1 MSRTARK
8 ASGAHFTP
16 PALAALLAERLV
28 KLLPTG
34 WRALRVMDP
43 ACGDGNLLSALVD
56 ALPATSRL
64 TLVGVEKDAASLS
77 AARGRLGPAFRDR
90 AEWIEGDFL
99 ELEGDGESKRSAWL
113 GVDAIIANP
122 PYVRTQV
129 LGAARSQTL
138 ARRFGLVGRV
148 DLSQAFLVAMGST
161 LKPGG
166 LLALITSNRFL
177 STRAGTASREY
188 LNREFELLE
197 VVDLGDT
204 RLFEAAVLP
213 ALVFARKHK
222 VVRRRTGRSA
232 VSRAKPSTTFTRI
245 YLDEGDRSPRDAIAA
260 IEAPC
265 VTDIVRRAETGLFRV
280 QQARYRVDCG
290 ELAVPEDSR
299 QPWRL
304 TTHGESDWLR
314 RVEAGA
320 ATRVGEVA
328 HVRVGVKTT
337 ADAVFISDDW
347 EALPESHRPEPQH
360 LRRLLRQEEAVRWR
374 LPHSRSR
381 SSGVHRILYPHAVKE
396 GRREVV
402 EYAVSSPTRTY
413 LESHRVRLERRTYV
427 IEAGRKWYEIW
438 VPQDPAG
445 WAQPKVV
452 FPDISAEPRFFL
464 DRDGCI
470 VDGNCYWIVPKEGR
484 NDDLLLLIT
493 GVANSALMTRYHDLA
508 FPNRLYAGRR
518 RHLTQ
523 YVREYP
529 LPDATAPASRQLVEI
544 VRGLT
549 ARPPSAAAR
558 CAGQQRVDRLVAEAF
573 GVLSADDC
581 VERRSP

>member
-1 MSRTARK
+1 MSHTARK

-28 KLLPTG
+28 NLLPNG
-34 WRALRVMDP
+34 RQALRVMDP
-43 ACGDGNLLSALVD
+43 ACGDGNLLAALID
-56 ALPATSRL
+56 ALPVIRRSRV
-64 TLVGVEKDAASLS
+64 TLVGVEKEADSLS
-77 AARGRLGPAFRDR
+77 AARERFGGAWQDR
-90 AEWIEGDFL
+90 AKWIEGDFL
-99 ELEGDGESKRSAWL
+99 EFAEDGKSGRATWR

-129 LGAARSQTL
+129 LGAARSQAL

-148 DLSQAFLVAMGST
+148 DLSQAFLVAMGKT
-161 LKPGG
+161 LRPGG

-177 STRAGTASREY
+177 STRAGTASRDC

-204 RLFEAAVLP
+204 RLFDAAVLP
-213 ALVFARKHK
+213 ALVFARK
-222 VVRRRTGRSA
+222 RERGPRRTARSRTM
-232 VSRAKPSTTFTRI
+232 RAASSTTFTRI
-245 YLDEGDRSPRDAIAA
+245 YLADGERSSQETNDAVD
-260 IEAPC
+260 APS
-265 VTDIVRRAETGLFRV
+265 VTELVRRAEPGLFRV
-280 QQARYRVDCG
+280 RDASYRVDCG
-290 ELAVPEDSR
+290 ALAVPADAR

-304 TTHGESDWLR
+304 TTSGESEWLR
-314 RVEAGA
+314 RVEAGTA
-320 ATRVGEVA
+320 MRVGDVA

-337 ADAVFISDDW
+337 ADAVFIRNDW
-347 EALPESHRPEPQH
+347 ETLPESHRPEPQH

-374 LPHSRSR
+374 IPQGRTVAP
-381 SSGVHRILYPHAVKE
+381 GVHRILYPHFVKD

-402 EYAVSSPTRTY
+402 EYAVDSPTWAY
-413 LESHRVRLERRTYV
+413 LESHRERLERRTYV
-427 IEAGRKWYEIW
+427 IEAGRRWYEIW

-452 FPDISAEPRFFL
+452 FPDISPEPRFFL
-464 DRDGCI
+464 DRAGC
-470 VDGNCYWIVPKEGR
+470 VADGNCYWIAPKECR
-484 NDDLLLLIT
+484 DDDLLLFIM
-493 GVANSALMTRYHDLA
+493 GVANSALMARYHDLA

-529 LPDATAPASRQLVEI
+529 LPDPDSPASRRLIET

-549 ARPPSAAAR
+549 LRPPGEAAR
-558 CAGQQRVDRLVAEAF
+558 RVGQQRVDRLVEEAF
-573 GVLSADDC
+573 GIVD
-581 VERRSP
+581 EE